1 LPELNVAYD
10 FTDDTLNLDTGS
22 VDKATI
28 MIRPEFRVPMDGLSF
43 SDIGSAQSQLKI
55 APFGFPGRKVGRGD

>member
-1 LPELNVAYD
+1 
-10 FTDDTLNLDTGS
+10 
-22 VDKATI
+22 
-28 MIRPEFRVPMDGLSF
+28 MIRPEFRVPMDGLAF